1 MNQEMFRLPVCVCE
15 REGRDVVQH
24 HSSSRRGRFL
34 MCRRSSPQ
42 LKGVSNY
49 CDLYFAVQ

>member
-1 MNQEMFRLPVCVCE
+1 MNQEMFRSPVCVPE
-15 REGRDVVQH
+15 GGRDVVQY
-24 HSSSRRGRFL
+24 HSSSRRSCFL
-34 MCRRSSPQ
+34 MCRRSSLQ